1 MSRGTERPRTRRQ
14 IADSYVYNSRNSN
27 TNDNTNTHR
36 TLRVKSN
43 RTLALAGPSGTALE
57 FIPNSLVANEARFAI
72 VTGAGFDCAGL
83 AGKCTYPE
91 RSRVVCRLLQ

>member
-14 IADSYVYNSRNSN
+14 IADSYVYNSRSSN
-27 TNDNTNTHR
+27 TDDNTNTHR

-57 FIPNSLVANEARFAI
+57 FIPNSLVTDNDLR
-72 VTGAGFDCAGL
+72 
-83 AGKCTYPE
+83 
-91 RSRVVCRLLQ
+91 CRGEQSGRGRGVK